1 MSTRTIKPVVK
12 PTPGPWDVETDIM
25 SYAAAIRRNWRGYR
39 KTIAYVE
46 GPGLSLGNHRRREQ
60 GLANARLLAAA
71 PMLLAALEKIVAYYG
86 REHFDGY
93 DVAIAEARLLLESF
107 RDDTE
112 GP

>member
-1 MSTRTIKPVVK
+1 MSTAIQ

-25 SYAAAIRRNWRGYR
+25 SYAAAIRRNWRGRR

-46 GPGLSLGNHRRREQ
+46 GPGLSTGDPRRREQ

-71 PMLLAALEKIVAYYG
+71 PMLLAALAKIVSYHG

-93 DVAIAEARLLLESF
+93 DVAVAEARLLIDNLH
-107 RDDTE
+107 DDPE
-112 GP
+112 AP